1 MSFGIASVV
10 LVVALVLA
18 LNLSSYGKGRQKS
31 AYSAAFRHVAAQVD
45 STQTPAAGQE
55 AFKILVFHPADRS
68 DFKQIE
74 TQAKSLARTADVKTD
89 FERHPWGEQATTD
102 LARSLRLQI
111 SPEQT
116 IIVIMAPNQAFTWG
130 GPEEVL
136 VAADPTIA
144 FPSPQMCEIIRSAQQ
159 GKDLLLVFSPAQSP
173 NSKQLVMTATE
184 YVQNPANGAE
194 MFVIDPT
201 DPVNE
206 EVVARTKLP
215 PDSLKDAR
223 MLYMVGGQV
232 RGQISGAI
240 KATDIQALKKS
251 CSGKAGCC

>member
-1 MSFGIASVV
+1 MSFGIASLV
-10 LVVALVLA
+10 LVIALVLA
-18 LNLSSYGKGRQKS
+18 LNLSSYGKSKQKS
-31 AYSAAFRHVAAQVD
+31 AYSAAFRHVAAQMD
-45 STQTPAAGQE
+45 SSQTPAAGQD
-55 AFKILVFHPADRS
+55 AFKVLVFHPADRA

-74 TQAKSLARTADVKTD
+74 QQVKSLARTADAKTV
-89 FERHPWGEQATTD
+89 FERHPWGEPATTV
-102 LARSLRLQI
+102 LARTLRLQI

-116 IIVIMAPNQAFTWG
+116 IVVVVAPNEAFTWG

-136 VAADPTIA
+136 VTAEPNIA
-144 FPSPQMCEIIRSAQQ
+144 FPSSRMCEVIKSSQR
-159 GKDLLLVFSPAQSP
+159 GKDLLLVFSGAHSP
-173 NSKQLVMTATE
+173 NGTQLVTTATE

-194 MFVIDPT
+194 MFVIDPN
-201 DPVNE
+201 DPANE

-223 MLYMVGGQV
+223 MLFMVGGQV

-240 KATDIQALKKS
+240 KATDIQALKKT